1 MDYKKIEGLDRLEGL
16 KKYLKLIS
24 NGLFTD
30 VDFFVSFTGIWP
42 ELVIMVDV
50 DWEKLL
56 SNEEAKKMAYNFGMY
71 LKQKYMDDVKTFL
84 KLMNIDFHGKLSFQ
98 IMNWG

>member
-16 KKYLKLIS
+16 KKYLKSIS

-56 SNEEAKKMAYNFGMY
+56 SNEDSKKMAHNFELY
-71 LKQKYMDDVKTFL
+71 LKQKYMDEVKTFL
-84 KLMNIDFHGKLSFQ
+84 KLMDIDFHGKLSFQ